1 MQSIESIDAVGA
13 ADMQRMQR
21 ARVAPPESGA
31 ERITLESTSSAHPL
45 DVVSGMRSVEQN
57 LALNQRRLLATA
69 QDVQRTGGSLSSL
82 TLLQLR
88 VSEYSITH
96 QVLSSTVSSLNQ
108 SLRTVLNAA

>member
-13 ADMQRMQR
+13 ADLRR
-21 ARVAPPESGA
+21 AHVMPASGA
-31 ERITLESTSSAHPL
+31 ERITLEPAASARAL

-57 LALNQRRLLATA
+57 LALNQRRLLTTVE
-69 QDVQRTGGSLSSL
+69 DIHRTGGSLSSL

-88 VSEYSITH
+88 VTEYSVTH
-96 QVLSSTVSSLNQ
+96 QVISSVVTSFNQ